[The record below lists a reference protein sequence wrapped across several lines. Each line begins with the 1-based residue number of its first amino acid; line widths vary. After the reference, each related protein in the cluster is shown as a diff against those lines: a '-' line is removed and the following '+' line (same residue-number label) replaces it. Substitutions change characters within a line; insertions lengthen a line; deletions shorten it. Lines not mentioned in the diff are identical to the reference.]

1 MMTMHNREGVHDNTV
16 RQYWASL
23 LLLVVVTV
31 LVYAVS
37 LSNGFVRD
45 DELIIVNN
53 PQTLSLGNVPE
64 VLLAPDVIKPYY
76 RPLNRA
82 TYLLDY
88 QIAGMKP
95 AWYHAINILFHLGNV
110 LLLYLVCLRLFPSR
124 SAALIAALLFA
135 VHPANSEAVNFISA
149 RNTILALFFS
159 LASLLTFMRARDQGK
174 QWPFF
179 SAILFFCGLLSK
191 ETAFMLIGILILYT
205 IIPLPGQGEREQ
217 GPRRFVTL
225 LPYLAAMLVYFAMR
239 AYALHDLVGAG
250 IPASGLISRLS
261 RNITII
267 PQYLLLLFFPVDLT
281 IYHTA
286 VPHSGIFALP
296 GSIIVFWIVFLAA
309 LWLLFRT
316 GNGTVRFG
324 LVWCAV
330 NYVPIANIIPIPAD
344 PITERFLYMP
354 AAGFCIVVGG
364 VLSGLTMRK
373 GWKPFYW
380 IPIAMIL
387 LVFAGLTV
395 HRSLV
400 WKDEMTLNSSGVRNN
415 PSSVSAHYNLGTTL
429 RDRGDLA
436 GAVREWQRA
445 LQLDPAHSDSL
456 IQMGTFYALQGD
468 LGEAE
473 KYYTDALN
481 APSGVADPEKSM
493 AYYNLAK
500 IREKEGRPQEAIEY
514 YAIFLKLAPIQY
526 EEYREPAKQRIAD
539 LSAQGA
545 GRRVR

>member
-1 MMTMHNREGVHDNTV
+1 MTTKYNQEGVQGDAV

-23 LLLVVVTV
+23 LLLVVVLV

-37 LSNGFVRD
+37 LFNGFVRD

-95 AWYHAINILFHLGNV
+95 AWYHGINILFHLGNV
-110 LLLYLVCLRLFPSR
+110 LLLYLVCLRLLPSR
-124 SAALIAALLFA
+124 SASLIAALLFA

-149 RNTILALFFS
+149 RNTLLALFFS
-159 LASLLTFMRARDQGK
+159 LASFLTFMRARDQGR

-191 ETAFMLIGILILYT
+191 ETAFMLVGILILYT
-205 IIPLPGQGEREQ
+205 IIPLPGQEGREQ

-225 LPYLAAMLVYFAMR
+225 LPYLAAILVYFVMR
-239 AYALHDLVGAG
+239 TYALHGLVGVG
-250 IPASGLISRLS
+250 IPTSGLIGRVS
-261 RNITII
+261 RNITIV
-267 PQYLLLLFFPVDLT
+267 PQYLLLLLFPADLT

-286 VPHSGIFALP
+286 VSHSGIFALR
-296 GSIIVFWIVFLAA
+296 GSIVVFWIVFLAG

-316 GNGTVRFG
+316 GDRTVRFG
-324 LVWCAV
+324 LVWCAL

-344 PITERFLYMP
+344 PITERFLYTP
-354 AAGFCIVVGG
+354 AVGFCIVLGSM
-364 VLSGLTMRK
+364 LYRLTMRK
-373 GWKPFYW
+373 WWKDSYW
-380 IPIAMIL
+380 IPAAMIL
-387 LVFAGLTV
+387 LIFAALTV
-395 HRSLV
+395 QRNLE

-415 PSSVSAHYNLGTTL
+415 PASVSAHYNLGTTL
-429 RDRGDLA
+429 RDREDLA

-445 LQLDPAHSDSL
+445 LQLDPTHSDSL
-456 IQMGTFYALQGD
+456 IQMGTFYAMQGD
-468 LGEAE
+468 LRRAE
-473 KYYTDALN
+473 RYYTDALR

-500 IREKEGRPQEAIEY
+500 IREKEGRPQEAIKY
-514 YAIFLKLAPIQY
+514 YAIFLKLVPIQY
-526 EEYREPAKQRIAD
+526 EEYRGPAEQRMAD
-539 LSAQGA
+539 LSAQKA
-545 GRRVR
+545 GRHVH